1 MAEHVGAAGL
11 AGLVNNAGI
20 GGFGPLE
27 LTSLDEFRRLL
38 EINVTGQLAV
48 TQAFLPLLRQ
58 AQGRVVMAG
67 SIGDRFTPPFVGP
80 LGASKSSLATL
91 SEALRQELAPWNIH
105 VVLIEPGSIHTEAV
119 AKLDSDAEQVMSRAT
134 PAGRALYQDA
144 FRRFVA
150 AFAGL
155 HAHGSP
161 PEAVAKVITHALTT
175 TRPRARYLAGKNSRR
190 MAVAAAVLPTPAQD
204 ALRRRLTHQP
214 APGSLAA

>member
-1 MAEHVGAAGL
+1 MLVGHRPGHRPAPGRRRL
-11 AGLVNNAGI
+11 SRLRR
-20 GGFGPLE
+20 GPQA
-27 LTSLDEFRRLL
+27 LL

-58 AQGRVVMAG
+58 AQGRVVMVG

-91 SEALRQELAPWNIH
+91 SEALRQELAPWNIR
-105 VVLIEPGSIHTEAV
+105 VALIEPGSIHT
-119 AKLDSDAEQVMSRAT
+119 
-134 PAGRALYQDA
+134 
-144 FRRFVA
+144 
-150 AFAGL
+150 
-155 HAHGSP
+155 
-161 PEAVAKVITHALTT
+161 EAVAKVITHALTT
-175 TRPRARYLAGKNSRR
+175 TRPRARYLAGKNARR

>member
-1 MAEHVGAAGL
+1 
-11 AGLVNNAGI
+11 
-20 GGFGPLE
+20 
-27 LTSLDEFRRLL
+27 
-38 EINVTGQLAV
+38 
-48 TQAFLPLLRQ
+48 
-58 AQGRVVMAG
+58 
-67 SIGDRFTPPFVGP
+67 
-80 LGASKSSLATL
+80 
-91 SEALRQELAPWNIH
+91 
-105 VVLIEPGSIHTEAV
+105 VLIEPGSIHTEAV

-175 TRPRARYLAGKNSRR
+175 TRPRARYLAGKNARR

-214 APGSLAA
+214 APGSRAA